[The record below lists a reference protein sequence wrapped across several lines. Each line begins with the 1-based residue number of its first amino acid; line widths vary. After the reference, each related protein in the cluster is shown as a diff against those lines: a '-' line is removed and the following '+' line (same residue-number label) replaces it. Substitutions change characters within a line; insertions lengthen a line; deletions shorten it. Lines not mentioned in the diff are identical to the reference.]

1 MQLRVDFNTVLL
13 FTKYITRAIY
23 NFNHAHSC
31 TVLYN
36 LFYSDSYLTWARL
49 MPHSH

>member
-13 FTKYITRAIY
+13 FNKYTTRAIY

-36 LFYSDSYLTWARL
+36 LFYSDLYLTWARL
-49 MPHSH
+49 TPHSH

>member
-13 FTKYITRAIY
+13 FNKYITRAIY

-36 LFYSDSYLTWARL
+36 LFYSDLYLTWARL